1 MVNVIIGVIKFV
13 MSMGIGSAVAAVI
26 KTPEGATKLVKTSV
40 RIGTGLIS
48 MYAADK
54 IVEHVEKTRLEPI
67 IKLFEKE

>member
-40 RIGTGLIS
+40 MIGTGLIS